1 MKLKINH
8 FDVNVFRKKLD
19 NLKHIDFSLFIDSFP
34 ENQEEL
40 SSINI
45 LVLQEPNEYFGI
57 HDLAIKH
64 QDTFSFILTWD
75 DKVLNNCKNSLF
87 LPFGHTW
94 FYPEQYE
101 KNHNKKFE
109 LSHLCGNLLKS
120 YGHQIRHELM
130 ARQNEFQI
138 PLNFHQTI
146 GDRHNIEDARLGK
159 ETVFGD
165 SMFGVAIENFSHRGY
180 FSEKI
185 LDCFLMKTIPVYWGC
200 SNIGDFFNDKG
211 IIKFEN
217 VDDFLYI
224 TNQLTEEYYISKK
237 DIIEEN
243 YQKALQYVNYEQN
256 ITSKITEIFNLN
268 KLI

>member
-1 MKLKINH
+1 MKLKVSH
-8 FDVNVFRKKLD
+8 FDVDVFRKKLD
-19 NLKHIDFSLFIDSFP
+19 NLKYIDFSLFIDSFP

-64 QDTFSFILTWD
+64 QDMFSFILTWD
-75 DKVLNNCKNSLF
+75 DKVLNNCKNAIF

-94 FYPEQYE
+94 FHSEQYE
-101 KNHNKKFE
+101 KNHDKKFE

-159 ETVFGD
+159 ETVFGN

-200 SNIGDFFNDKG
+200 SNIGDFFNKKG
-211 IIKFEN
+211 LIEFGN
-217 VDDFLYI
+217 PDDLIYI
-224 TNQLTEEYYISKK
+224 MNGIDEKYYISLQ

-243 YQKALQYVNYEQN
+243 YTLALQYVDYEQ
-256 ITSKITEIFNLN
+256 KIINQIIEIFKLNNL
-268 KLI
+268 L